1 MHWAKQDRSPHM
13 IGKDASPRAAFLETL
28 SRCERLVLMMHFG
41 DHLRASD
48 IALIL
53 ELPEAHIASVIA
65 KLRDQAALELGLGT
79 NEPADG
85 PAAEVSVKVSS
96 TVAAAVSA

>member
-1 MHWAKQDRSPHM
+1 M
-13 IGKDASPRAAFLETL
+13 IGKDAAPRAAFLETL

-41 DHLRASD
+41 DQLRASD

-65 KLRDQAALELGLGT
+65 KLRDHAALVLGLRT
-79 NEPADG
+79 EESADEPADDIS
-85 PAAEVSVKVSS
+85 AKATQSVA
-96 TVAAAVSA
+96 TAVSA